1 MQVFADVFHGLL
13 FRDRHYISCFLRWWR
28 VSPAKRA
35 IEDVFHQPCWDAI
48 RARTFQKLS
57 NESFIYTEWAG
68 TSKFGADE
76 RWPSCSG
83 ANSVGRG
90 LKVLTGVKK
99 GLADSISRV
108 QTVRSR
114 PHTVEIS
121 QVSLFLSKALLNLND
136 IMASNF
142 LCLSVIT

>member
-1 MQVFADVFHGLL
+1 MG
-13 FRDRHYISCFLRWWR
+13 
-28 VSPAKRA
+28 KR
-35 IEDVFHQPCWDAI
+35 
-48 RARTFQKLS
+48 
-57 NESFIYTEWAG
+57 
-68 TSKFGADE
+68 
-76 RWPSCSG
+76 
-83 ANSVGRG
+83 

-136 IMASNF
+136 IMASTF